1 MSMKGPIVVTAAKN
15 RQWAECTA
23 CASSAAQQ
31 KCIFLIIFLFTKIII
46 PIYFTVK

>member
-23 CASSAAQQ
+23 SVPPLPLN
-31 KCIFLIIFLFTKIII
+31 KNVYFWLYFFLQR
-46 PIYFTVK
+46 